1 MNIVIQ
7 PQSITVKADPQTQT
21 VSIEAQSAS
30 IDVQENILT
39 VAFSEP
45 VAREIVGGE
54 PYDGSYEIT
63 PSSETQ
69 TLSTTGKL
77 LSRDLKVKPVPS
89 NYGLIT
95 WNGAT
100 LTVS

>member
-1 MNIVIQ
+1 MNIVVQ
-7 PQSITVKADPQTQT
+7 PQTVTVKAEPQTQT

-45 VAREIVGGE
+45 IVREIVGGE
-54 PYDGSYEIT
+54 PYDGSYEVT
-63 PSSETQ
+63 PSSEEQ

-77 LSRDLKVKPVPS
+77 LSRDLKVNPIPS

-95 WNGAT
+95 WNGVT